1 MTSSLVDG
9 IIIAGLASLSG
20 GLDSILF
27 WLFVTLIVRNAVS
40 VPPGISQLILNLAI
54 SLSYVM
60 VGALDIFRD
69 SNIDESLLSMLDS
82 QPDDWG
88 EPFVLRMLVL
98 LLMTGGCYGVQL
110 LLERQQMA
118 AEEAAEFVARESQ
131 LHSAGRL
138 AAEFAHQIKNPLA
151 IINNAAFSLQR
162 SIREGK
168 TDAARQIEII
178 QEEVARADRVITQI
192 TGYAQLSE
200 GRVERLDVVDELER
214 AIAQVFPT
222 AVPTRIKIHRKFA
235 SHFPPL
241 LMQRGHLSEIL
252 VNLLQNAR
260 DALGQQGNIFVTA
273 DCRRDYSI
281 EISVRD
287 DGPGIPPD
295 KTERIFEAYYTTKV
309 KGTGLGLAIVKHNIE
324 LYGGTVRVESKLWP
338 RRGIHPTLPGQS
350 TDEVVENMSVPL
362 PPVLVV
368 DDEKNMRLSL
378 QKVLEDEG
386 YAARPVESAEEAL
399 ELLAREEFF
408 MIITD
413 ARLGGMSGY
422 DFLARARSQWPE
434 LPVLM
439 ITAYATPKL
448 AVEAI
453 KAGAM
458 DYVAKPFAPEELLHA
473 VARCAERHRLL
484 RENAALR
491 SRAGET
497 VTLDQ
502 IVGESAGILELR
514 KLIQTVAQT
523 DARVL
528 ILGESGTGKELVAG
542 ALHHLSRR
550 RDANYVR
557 INCAAIPETLLES
570 ELFGHEKG
578 AFTGALKQKPGRVE
592 EADGGTIFLDEI
604 ADMSKPLQAK
614 LLRFLEDGTFTRV
627 GGTQEL
633 RVNVRLIAATNRD
646 LAQAIADGL
655 FREDLFHR
663 LNVVQIQLPPLRERG
678 EDVLLLADYFLKLFR
693 TAMTKNVEGLAPAAR
708 EKLLQ
713 HRWPGNIRELRNA
726 IERALILETTHEIQP
741 ASLPDFQLEAR
752 LSQGAPI
759 RPVLE
764 ESLDDALIRIE
775 RELIAR
781 VLEQSDF
788 NLTRTAERLK
798 LSRHSLRYRMQRLNM
813 QFGDSAANEP

>member
-1 MTSSLVDG
+1 
-9 IIIAGLASLSG
+9 
-20 GLDSILF
+20 
-27 WLFVTLIVRNAVS
+27 
-40 VPPGISQLILNLAI
+40 
-54 SLSYVM
+54 
-60 VGALDIFRD
+60 
-69 SNIDESLLSMLDS
+69 
-82 QPDDWG
+82 
-88 EPFVLRMLVL
+88 
-98 LLMTGGCYGVQL
+98 
-110 LLERQQMA
+110 
-118 AEEAAEFVARESQ
+118 
-131 LHSAGRL
+131 
-138 AAEFAHQIKNPLA
+138 
-151 IINNAAFSLQR
+151 
-162 SIREGK
+162 
-168 TDAARQIEII
+168 
-178 QEEVARADRVITQI
+178 
-192 TGYAQLSE
+192 
-200 GRVERLDVVDELER
+200 
-214 AIAQVFPT
+214 
-222 AVPTRIKIHRKFA
+222 
-235 SHFPPL
+235 
-241 LMQRGHLSEIL
+241 
-252 VNLLQNAR
+252 
-260 DALGQQGNIFVTA
+260 
-273 DCRRDYSI
+273 
-281 EISVRD
+281 
-287 DGPGIPPD
+287 
-295 KTERIFEAYYTTKV
+295 
-309 KGTGLGLAIVKHNIE
+309 
-324 LYGGTVRVESKLWP
+324 
-338 RRGIHPTLPGQS
+338 
-350 TDEVVENMSVPL
+350 MSVPL

-368 DDEKNMRLSL
+368 DDERNMRLSL

-386 YAARPVESAEEAL
+386 YAARLVESAEEAL

-408 MIITD
+408 MVITD
-413 ARLGGMSGY
+413 ARLGGMNGY

-473 VARCAERHRLL
+473 VARCAERCRLL

-491 SRAGET
+491 SRAGEM

-502 IVGESAGILELR
+502 IVGECPGIRELR

-550 RDANYVR
+550 HDANYVR

-663 LNVVQIQLPPLRERG
+663 LNVVQIQLPPLRDRG
-678 EDVLLLADYFLKLFR
+678 EDVLLLAEYFLNLFR
-693 TAMTKNVEGLAPAAR
+693 TTMTKSVEGLTPAAR

-726 IERALILETTHEIQP
+726 IERALILETSHEIQP
-741 ASLPDFQLEAR
+741 SSLPDFQLEAR
-752 LSQGAPI
+752 LGQGT
-759 RPVLE
+759 PVRQTPE
-764 ESLDDALIRIE
+764 ESLDDALMRTE
-775 RELIAR
+775 RELISL

-788 NLTRTAERLK
+788 NLTRAAERLK
-798 LSRHSLRYRMQRLNM
+798 LTRHSLRYRMQRLNM
-813 QFGDSAANEP
+813 QVGDSAGNDT